1 MTSRYHCAKRSVQ
14 GKEGKMGFL
23 LIVEIGYFIWGL
35 YVLIAGRVR
44 LSRSLNLEGR
54 RARVV
59 GLIMVAP
66 LPLAFLTGLL
76 MGALIQAGVLPTPV
90 VRSYGT
96 IIEILIV
103 AGALAGILAY
113 TRITRPKASVDAEE
127 METPP
132 ST

>member
-1 MTSRYHCAKRSVQ
+1 
-14 GKEGKMGFL
+14 MGVL
-23 LIVEIGYFIWGL
+23 LLVEIGYFIWGL